1 MLVSIKYWMG
11 AYQILDK
18 SKTEYKDDLAKLI
31 FDPKT
36 GYDPFL
42 ERRRLFGYCTG
53 VFVFTQSKRVSII
66 GFLINLKIQDS
77 PKMRLKLASINGWNI
92 QQRNKFRRIPLKEIL
107 IFC

>member
-18 SKTEYKDDLAKLI
+18 SKTEYKDDLAKII

-42 ERRRLFGYCTG
+42 EKEKALWLCTG
-53 VFVFTQSKRVSII
+53 VFVFTQNEAVV
-66 GFLINLKIQDS
+66 LV
-77 PKMRLKLASINGWNI
+77 
-92 QQRNKFRRIPLKEIL
+92 
-107 IFC
+107 